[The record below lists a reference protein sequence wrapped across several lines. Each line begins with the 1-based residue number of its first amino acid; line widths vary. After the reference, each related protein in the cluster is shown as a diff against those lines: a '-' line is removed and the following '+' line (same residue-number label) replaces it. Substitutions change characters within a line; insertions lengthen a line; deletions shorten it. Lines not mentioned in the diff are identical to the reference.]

1 MKTPHEERRFRNNH
15 RSCQLSWKDESINR
29 LPRTRQV
36 FSLIDGDD
44 HLSYQLPPT
53 GSTAGRILQ
62 HAAGI
67 FERLLSKHKPM
78 TFKFGITHDAHAR
91 WHSKKYGYRY
101 SLEKFEHLTVV
112 YAADNPYGPS
122 FLEAALI
129 DRFKSF
135 FAELSSLAFYAFK
148 TCQWILQKKVFRK
161 IC

>member
-1 MKTPHEERRFRNNH
+1 MKAPHEERRFQNNH
-15 RSCQLSWKDESINR
+15 RSCQLSWKDSINC
-29 LPRTRQV
+29 LPRTNQV
-36 FSLIDGDD
+36 FNRIDGDD
-44 HLSYQLPPT
+44 RLSYQLPPT

-78 TFKFGITHDAHAR
+78 TFKFGITNDAHAR
-91 WHSKKYGYRY
+91 WHSKKYGYRF
-101 SLEKFEHLTVV
+101 SVEKFEHLIVV

-135 FAELSSLAFYAFK
+135 FAQLLHLHFSLLKFLKGY
-148 TCQWILQKKVFRK
+148 LNRK
-161 IC
+161 YV